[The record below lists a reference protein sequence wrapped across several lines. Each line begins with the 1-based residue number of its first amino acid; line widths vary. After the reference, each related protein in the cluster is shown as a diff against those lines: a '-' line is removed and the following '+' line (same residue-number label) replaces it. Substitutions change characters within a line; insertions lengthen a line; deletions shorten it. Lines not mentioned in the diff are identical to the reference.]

1 VNEAIAAID
10 PKRTAL
16 LVMDFQ
22 QGVVALLPDPEPLLA
37 RAADAL
43 AAVRAAGA
51 RVGYV
56 RVAFTAAEAAAMP
69 ATNKMAARVRD
80 GGDMLRDG
88 APATQIHPAVAPH
101 DGDIVVR
108 KTRVGPFLT
117 TDLDEQLRGHGI
129 DTLILAGISTSGVVL
144 STVRDGADRDY
155 RLLVLSDAC
164 ADPRPDVHA
173 FLTTEIFPRQ
183 ADVIPVTDLR
193 ALLGT

>member
-1 VNEAIAAID
+1 MSDTIAALD

-16 LVMDFQ
+16 LVMDYQ
-22 QGVVALLPDPEPLLA
+22 QGIVGMLPEPDPLLA
-37 RAADAL
+37 RAAEAL
-43 AAVRAAGA
+43 AAARAAGA

-56 RVAFTAAEAAAMP
+56 RVAFTEADAAAMP
-69 ATNKMAARVRD
+69 ETNKMKARVRD
-80 GGDMLRDG
+80 GGDMLRDS

-129 DTLILAGISTSGVVL
+129 DTLLLAGISTSGVVL

-164 ADPRPDVHA
+164 ADPQPGVHE
-173 FLTTEIFPRQ
+173 FLTGTVFPRQ
-183 ADVIPVTDLR
+183 ADVISVADLR
-193 ALLGT
+193 ALLG

>member
-1 VNEAIAAID
+1 VSDTIAAID

-16 LVMDFQ
+16 LVMDYQ
-22 QGVVALLPDPEPLLA
+22 QGVVAMLPDPEPLLA

-43 AAVRAAGA
+43 AAARAAGV

-56 RVAFTAAEAAAMP
+56 RVAFTAADAAAMP
-69 ATNKMAARVRD
+69 ETNKMAARVRD

-88 APATQIHPAVAPH
+88 APATQIHAAVAPR

-117 TDLDEQLRGHGI
+117 TDLDDQLRAHGI
-129 DTLILAGISTSGVVL
+129 DTLLLAGISTSGVVL
-144 STVRDGADRDY
+144 SMVRDGADRDY
-155 RLLVLSDAC
+155 RLLVLADAC
-164 ADPRPDVHA
+164 ADPRSDVHE

-183 ADVIPVTDLR
+183 ADVIAVADLR
-193 ALLGT
+193 ALLE